1 MEERF
6 EYIQC
11 LFCVTGREA
20 GVVRALE
27 ETEGVR
33 AVFPQKVKAIWRNG
47 AWGEELFPL
56 FPGYVFVYS
65 HQPLPYAGL
74 NGISGVLR
82 VLSYDKEGRE
92 GYLIENDRRF
102 AELLLRL
109 NGVIGA
115 LDALPDGNFV
125 RVDEGALRL
134 LNGRVAKV
142 DKRKR
147 LVNVEFDIL
156 GDTRSA
162 WLTYRLPE
170 DGMSADD

>member
-1 MEERF
+1 MSAD
-6 EYIQC
+6 Y
-11 LFCVTGREA
+11 
-20 GVVRALE
+20 
-27 ETEGVR
+27 
-33 AVFPQKVKAIWRNG
+33 KKMYAILCG
-47 AWGEELFPL
+47 AA
-56 FPGYVFVYS
+56 S
-65 HQPLPYAGL
+65 
-74 NGISGVLR
+74 
-82 VLSYDKEGRE
+82 D
-92 GYLIENDRRF
+92 
-102 AELLLRL
+102 
-109 NGVIGA
+109 A